1 VSSDPGGVSGDMLA
15 AARHVHE
22 QIDVHVQTLD
32 AVHGFG
38 LTLAEQAGSIGTQ
51 TIVAHGQA
59 IAGSAAEAMRALRL
73 AQTLIADLARQLG
86 AQS

>member
-1 VSSDPGGVSGDMLA
+1 MSSDQGGVSGDMLA

-38 LTLAEQAGSIGTQ
+38 LTLAERAGEIGTQ
-51 TIVAHGQA
+51 TIVAQGRV
-59 IAGSAAEAMRALRL
+59 IAATAAESMRALRL